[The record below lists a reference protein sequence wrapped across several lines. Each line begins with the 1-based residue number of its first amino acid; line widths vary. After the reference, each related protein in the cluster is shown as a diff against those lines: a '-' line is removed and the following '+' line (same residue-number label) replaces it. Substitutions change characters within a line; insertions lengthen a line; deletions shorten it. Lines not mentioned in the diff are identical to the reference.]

1 MIERLNVHNCIQRER
16 EGDTNATTCC
26 PFRYFLWVSVS
37 VSVSHSLSSYHKI
50 IATSF
55 FHYFI
60 GEIYA
65 LQAID
70 QRLSV
75 RLNVGFFNSLVMN
88 TQMRVLI
95 RRVSERVSVW
105 VALATA

>member
-1 MIERLNVHNCIQRER
+1 M
-16 EGDTNATTCC
+16 DTIPTTCC
-26 PFRYFLWVSVS
+26 PFRYFLWVS

-55 FHYFI
+55 FFHYFI

-70 QRLSV
+70 QSLSV
-75 RLNVGFFNSLVMN
+75 RLNVGFMN